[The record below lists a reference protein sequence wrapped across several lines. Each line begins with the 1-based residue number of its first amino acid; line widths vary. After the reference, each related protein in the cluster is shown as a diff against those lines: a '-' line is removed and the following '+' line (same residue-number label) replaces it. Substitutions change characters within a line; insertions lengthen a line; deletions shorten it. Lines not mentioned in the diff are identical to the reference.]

1 MKEVLKIALKKSKKY
16 IIGILICSLIS
27 SYLLISLTKFIS
39 YVIDGVVME
48 TSQLPSFIVN
58 SFYSNEVVSKLI
70 ILGIYMLIIII
81 AISILNYIKSLF
93 NTKLKLSMN
102 KNLKIKL
109 LEHITYLEYSAYINY
124 GKDQILQRISNDSNT
139 FIDFVSTKCNLIID
153 SLFILLFSMYEISN
167 LNNLVS
173 IVILAIII
181 IIIVMSIW
189 YLRITKP
196 IVSKNIDLH
205 EKIISKTVNII
216 NNAKMIKIFNKE
228 NEEIDEFNKISNEY
242 NVNDKKLIDYLIYYE
257 LIGTGLRKFKDPFIF
272 LIGGIMI
279 INGKMNIGSLMVL
292 MTYSSNLLEYVV
304 QIIYIINDVNS
315 FLVPTNRLSYFLSL
329 KEENRNDKETVLDDI
344 SLEFRN
350 VTIKVDSI
358 TILENVSFRIEKGKK
373 IYLVGENGSGKSI
386 IIRVLLGFIPYK
398 GQILL
403 GGIELQKLS
412 RNTLRNYIG
421 VIFQEPFI
429 LDDTLKNNIDVFQE
443 YDTLEK
449 IDYVIKICELINE
462 VDKMPNKYDE
472 LLGEKGIKLSG
483 GQKQRISIA
492 RTLLQDN
499 DILIFDDA
507 LSKVDN
513 KSKRKIK
520 SNLEEY
526 NKDKISI
533 YITQDLSKIESNE
546 TIFFIDNKKMIIGKH
561 QELIRK
567 NKNYNK
573 LINICNNEVE
583 NRRIEL

>member
-1 MKEVLKIALKKSKKY
+1 MKEVLKVALKNSKKY
-16 IIGILICSLIS
+16 IIGILISSLIS
-27 SYLLISLTKFIS
+27 SYLLISLAKFIS
-39 YVIDGVVME
+39 YVIDGVIME

-242 NVNDKKLIDYLIYYE
+242 NVNDKKLIDYFPM
-257 LIGTGLRKFKDPFIF
+257 FKQ
-272 LIGGIMI
+272 
-279 INGKMNIGSLMVL
+279 NI
-292 MTYSSNLLEYVV
+292 
-304 QIIYIINDVNS
+304 
-315 FLVPTNRLSYFLSL
+315 
-329 KEENRNDKETVLDDI
+329 
-344 SLEFRN
+344 
-350 VTIKVDSI
+350 
-358 TILENVSFRIEKGKK
+358 
-373 IYLVGENGSGKSI
+373 
-386 IIRVLLGFIPYK
+386 
-398 GQILL
+398 
-403 GGIELQKLS
+403 
-412 RNTLRNYIG
+412 
-421 VIFQEPFI
+421 
-429 LDDTLKNNIDVFQE
+429 
-443 YDTLEK
+443 
-449 IDYVIKICELINE
+449 
-462 VDKMPNKYDE
+462 
-472 LLGEKGIKLSG
+472 
-483 GQKQRISIA
+483 
-492 RTLLQDN
+492 
-499 DILIFDDA
+499 
-507 LSKVDN
+507 
-513 KSKRKIK
+513 
-520 SNLEEY
+520 
-526 NKDKISI
+526 
-533 YITQDLSKIESNE
+533 
-546 TIFFIDNKKMIIGKH
+546 
-561 QELIRK
+561 
-567 NKNYNK
+567 
-573 LINICNNEVE
+573 
-583 NRRIEL
+583 

>member
-1 MKEVLKIALKKSKKY
+1 
-16 IIGILICSLIS
+16 
-27 SYLLISLTKFIS
+27 
-39 YVIDGVVME
+39 
-48 TSQLPSFIVN
+48 
-58 SFYSNEVVSKLI
+58 
-70 ILGIYMLIIII
+70 
-81 AISILNYIKSLF
+81 
-93 NTKLKLSMN
+93 
-102 KNLKIKL
+102 
-109 LEHITYLEYSAYINY
+109 
-124 GKDQILQRISNDSNT
+124 
-139 FIDFVSTKCNLIID
+139 
-153 SLFILLFSMYEISN
+153 
-167 LNNLVS
+167 
-173 IVILAIII
+173 
-181 IIIVMSIW
+181 
-189 YLRITKP
+189 
-196 IVSKNIDLH
+196 
-205 EKIISKTVNII
+205 
-216 NNAKMIKIFNKE
+216 
-228 NEEIDEFNKISNEY
+228 
-242 NVNDKKLIDYLIYYE
+242 
-257 LIGTGLRKFKDPFIF
+257 
-272 LIGGIMI
+272 
-279 INGKMNIGSLMVL
+279 MVL

-304 QIIYIINDVNS
+304 QIIYMINDVNS

-513 KSKRKIK
+513 KTKRKIK